1 MEIIDAPSPNFDQRP
16 AGRAPD
22 MLILHYTGMP
32 TGEEAL
38 ARMRDS
44 VAKVSAHYMVG
55 EDGKVWR
62 LVDEAARA
70 WHAGVAYW
78 QGETDINGCSIGI
91 ELVNPGHECG
101 YRPFPD
107 AQIEALIALIEGIR
121 TRHPIPDRRI
131 LGHSDVAPGRKQ
143 DPGELFPWQRLA
155 EAGIGLW
162 PGPFDDAPSSDDP
175 TALQK
180 DLAVLGY
187 GLEVT
192 GSLDAATGE
201 VVTAFQRHWR
211 QARIDGRADPQTRAV
226 LKAVLKAAQSDGSS
240 ARNSSLV

>member
-1 MEIIDAPSPNFDQRP
+1 MDIIDAPSPNFDQRP

-32 TGEEAL
+32 TADEAL
-38 ARMRDS
+38 ARMRDPA
-44 VAKVSAHYMVG
+44 AKVSAHYMIDEAGAVS
-55 EDGKVWR
+55 R

-78 QGETDINGCSIGI
+78 RGETDINGRSIGI
-91 ELVNPGHECG
+91 ELVNPGHEWG
-101 YRPFPD
+101 YRAFPD
-107 AQIEALIALIEGIR
+107 AQIEALIALIEDIR
-121 TRHPIPDRRI
+121 ARHAIPDRRV
-131 LGHSDVAPGRKQ
+131 LGHSDVAPGRKR
-143 DPGELFPWQRLA
+143 DPGELFPWCRLA

-162 PGPFDDAPSSDDP
+162 PEPLDEAVGDADP

-180 DLAVLGY
+180 DLACLGY
-187 GLEVT
+187 GLEAT

-201 VVTAFQRHWR
+201 AVTAFQRHWR
-211 QARIDGRADPQTRAV
+211 QARVDGRADPQTRAA
-226 LKAVLKAAQSDGSS
+226 LKAVLKAAQSGGSS